1 MFRDRLSVFALFIEL
16 LLAGATS
23 VARAEPAHA
32 TFSIP
37 DVWPW
42 AYQSEVGEQKGS
54 LIEVARR
61 LSEISGVPIRA
72 DIRPVRRVMLEITS
86 GDADFAFLLKN
97 PEIDEQAVAVGKVID
112 INLLI
117 LAAADTDYPLDMNSL
132 SGKRVAFI
140 TRSYLGE
147 AFEYESDIIKVPL
160 STLAQGIELLMDGR
174 ISAIIAS
181 DHNFLRT
188 LETREEEGYKLTF
201 RQFRYE
207 HYGDGISAMLYRS
220 ARGGLTPEAEKLA
233 GALATLEESGELVE
247 IFFGDEDFRAA
258 VLNSAQ

>member
-1 MFRDRLSVFALFIEL
+1 MFRYRLSVFALFIGL
-16 LLAGATS
+16 LFAGATS
-23 VARAEPAHA
+23 VARAELAHT

-42 AYQSEVGEQKGS
+42 AYQSATGEQKGS
-54 LIEVARR
+54 LIEVTRR
-61 LSEISGVPIRA
+61 LSEISGVPIQA

-86 GDADFAFLLKN
+86 GNADFAFLLKN

-117 LAAADTDYPLDMNSL
+117 IAAADTDYPLDMNSL

-160 STLAQGIELLMDGR
+160 STLAQGIELLMDRR

-181 DHNFLRT
+181 DHNFMRT
-188 LETREEEGYKLTF
+188 LEDQGEDSKLTF
-201 RQFRYE
+201 RHFRYE
-207 HYGDGISAMLYRS
+207 HYIEGMPAMLYR
-220 ARGGLTPEAEKLA
+220 ALRRGLTPEAEKLA
-233 GALATLEESGELVE
+233 GALATLEESGELME